1 MKLYAD
7 RLAKLAGLSVANS
20 GVLSEASN
28 RSYNDDPALDNESNV
43 QHGKGQL
50 AEMNYDEAEEED
62 IDDILPEGD
71 EDDDAVDKQTEA
83 ADNTDDDSI
92 DEDDETGDDLDDGVV
107 LEIDEKML
115 AQEIKRMRAER
126 LQETDLRQVVRN
138 EIRSIVN
145 SLQER
150 DPALGGYKRFD
161 KDPRKG
167 SVTQGFAGIGF
178 KK

>member
-28 RSYNDDPALDNESNV
+28 RSYNDDPALDGESDV
-43 QHGKGQL
+43 QHGKDQL
-50 AEMNYDEAEEED
+50 AEMNYDETEED

-71 EDDDAVDKQTEA
+71 DDDDADDKQTEA
-83 ADNTDDDSI
+83 VHDEDEDPI
-92 DEDDETGDDLDDGVV
+92 DEDDDLNDDDDGVV

>member
-7 RLAKLAGLSVANS
+7 RLAKLAGLPVADS

-28 RSYNDDPALDNESNV
+28 RSYNDDPALNGESDV

-50 AEMNYDEAEEED
+50 AEMNYDEAEDEED
-62 IDDILPEGD
+62 DVLPEMD
-71 EDDDAVDKQTEA
+71 HSEEDPKHEGKH
-83 ADNTDDDSI
+83 DDSEEDPI
-92 DEDDETGDDLDDGVV
+92 DEEDSADLEAEGDVV

-115 AQEIKRMRAER
+115 AQEIKKMRAER
-126 LQETDLRQVVRN
+126 LQEADLRQVVRN

-161 KDPRKG
+161 KDPMKG
-167 SVTQGFAGIGF
+167 RVTQGFAGIGF
-178 KK
+178 EK

>member
-28 RSYNDDPALDNESNV
+28 RSYNDDPALDSESNV
-43 QHGKGQL
+43 QHGKDQL
-50 AEMNYDEAEEED
+50 SEMNYDEAEEE
-62 IDDILPEGD
+62 
-71 EDDDAVDKQTEA
+71 DDAVDKQTEA

-92 DEDDETGDDLDDGVV
+92 DEDDETGADLDDGVV